1 MKKYISILLLTLF
14 VLTACERQ
22 LLRQDELL
30 QKRDA
35 VESAT
40 PDLLL
45 SSVIQQSAFAYQYEG
60 GAGNRTL
67 SATLQ
72 YMQGNRSSDD
82 NIHKS
87 FAKPKSDLYGIT
99 GPIKLVQA
107 SINEV
112 HSLGLKSYEGIF
124 LIFKS
129 LLWSTATDLY
139 GDIYY
144 TEGLRGQEGILFP
157 KFDDQKDIYPAL
169 IQNLKDATQLFSTGT
184 DAIDKTYDILYAGD
198 KTKWI
203 KFANSLRLRLL
214 LRASKNLPG
223 AAAEITA
230 VAALPLMSGNADNAS
245 IPYLAGDR
253 TYNWPLSYD
262 AYSDNFMIYRP
273 SKTLVDT
280 LKALNDDRLK
290 VWVAPIEKP
299 WTNIPSLNGVIVNTT
314 DPNGF
319 TYSSTWE
326 YIDRNNSNIRKASPF
341 IVDSVTLY
349 AGYTA
354 GMYENV
360 LAANGSWDFPTTIFN
375 YKISKF
381 SKLLNEKSHPL
392 LKACMLQ
399 SDEVQ
404 FLLAEAA
411 VKGYIPAAGAETYYK
426 NGVTLATSR
435 WGVTIPGTYFN
446 NNSAKFPSTGTDNQ
460 KLAKIALQKWLGHF
474 LMGVEA
480 YSDHRR
486 TRLPAIEF
494 NDELIN
500 GLHPFP
506 LRFRYPE
513 TEMANNAANYQIA
526 IGKLDKGDTEFSKIW
541 LIQKFLKFLIL
552 VKYPVISG

>member
-1 MKKYISILLLTLF
+1 MKKQISILLLTLF
-14 VLTACERQ
+14 VLTACEKQ

-40 PDLLL
+40 PNLLI
-45 SSVIQQSAFAYQYEG
+45 SSIIQQTAFAYQAEG
-60 GAGNRTL
+60 GASNRTL
-67 SATLQ
+67 AATVQ
-72 YMQGNRSSDD
+72 YMQGNRNSDD
-82 NIHKS
+82 NIYKS

-107 SINEV
+107 SINDV
-112 HSLGLKSYEGIF
+112 HKLGLKSYEGIF
-124 LIFKS
+124 LIFKT

-144 TEGLRGQEGILFP
+144 TEGLRGQEEILFP
-157 KFDDQKDIYPAL
+157 KFDDQKEIYPKL
-169 IQNLKDATQLFSTGT
+169 IQNLKDATQLLTEGT
-184 DAIDKTYDILYAGD
+184 DPIDKTYDILYAGD

-214 LRASKNLPG
+214 MRASKNLTG
-223 AAAEITA
+223 AAAEVAA
-230 VAALPLMSGNADNAS
+230 VAALPLISANSENAS

-253 TYNWPLSYD
+253 TYNWPMSYD
-262 AYSDNFMIYRP
+262 GYSDNFMIFRP
-273 SKTLVDT
+273 SKTLVDS

-299 WTNIPSLNGVIVNTT
+299 WTNVSATNGTVENTT
-314 DPNGF
+314 DPNGY
-319 TYSSTWE
+319 TYASTWE
-326 YIDRNNSNIRKASPF
+326 YIDRSKSGIQGAAKF
-341 IVDSVTLY
+341 IVDSLTLY

-381 SKLLNEKSHPL
+381 SKLLNDKSHSL

-399 SDEVQ
+399 ADEVQ

-411 VKGYIPAAGAETYYK
+411 VKGYIPAANAETYYK
-426 NGVTLATSR
+426 NGVTLAASR

-446 NNSAKFPSTGTDNQ
+446 NTRAKFPATGTDNQ
-460 KLAKIALQKWLGHF
+460 KLSKIALQKWLGHF

-480 YSDHRR
+480 YADHRR
-486 TRLPAIEF
+486 TRLPAIEL
-494 NDELIN
+494 NGELIN
-500 GLHPFP
+500 GLHAFP

-513 TEMANNAANYQIA
+513 TETANNATNYQSA
-526 IGKLDKGDTEFSKIW
+526 VAKLDKGDTEYSKMW
-541 LIQKFLKFLIL
+541 LIQ
-552 VKYPVISG
+552 

>member
-1 MKKYISILLLTLF
+1 MKKQISILLLTLF
-14 VLTACERQ
+14 GLTACEKQ

-35 VESAT
+35 LESAT

-45 SSVIQQSAFAYQYEG
+45 SSVIQQTAFAYQYEG
-60 GAGNRTL
+60 GAGNQTL
-67 SATLQ
+67 SVTVQ

-87 FAKPKSDLYGIT
+87 FTKPKLDLYGIT

-107 SINEV
+107 AIDDV
-112 HSLGLKSYEGIF
+112 HKLGLKSYEGIF

-139 GDIYY
+139 GDIYF
-144 TEGLRGQEGILFP
+144 TEGLRGQEAILFP
-157 KFDDQKDIYPAL
+157 KFDDQKDIYPAM
-169 IQNLKDATQLFSTGT
+169 IQDLKNATLLLTTGT
-184 DAIDKTYDILYAGD
+184 DAIDKTYDILYGGNKA
-198 KTKWI
+198 KWI

-214 LRASKNLPG
+214 MRASKNLPG
-223 AAAEITA
+223 AAAEIAA
-230 VAALPLMSGNADNAS
+230 VAALPLMTSVEDNAS
-245 IPYLAGDR
+245 IAYLAGDR
-253 TYNWPLSYD
+253 TYNWPMSYD
-262 AYSDNFMIYRP
+262 GYSDNFMIYRP
-273 SKTLVDT
+273 SKTLVDS

-299 WTNIPSLNGVIVNTT
+299 WTNVSGENGTVVNTT
-314 DPNGF
+314 DPNGY
-319 TYSSTWE
+319 TYTSTYE
-326 YIDRNNSNIRKASPF
+326 YIDRSKPGIKGAAGF
-341 IVDSVTLY
+341 IVDSLTLY

-360 LAANGSWDFPTTIFN
+360 LAANGSWDFPTTIYN
-375 YKISKF
+375 YKVSKF
-381 SKLLNEKSHPL
+381 TKLLNDKSHAL

-411 VKGYIPAAGAETYYK
+411 VKGYIPAANAEAYYK
-426 NGVTLATSR
+426 SGVSLAASR
-435 WGVTIPGTYFN
+435 WGVTIPSTYFN
-446 NNSAKFPSTGTDNQ
+446 NSRAKFPTTGTEAQ
-460 KLAKIALQKWLGHF
+460 KMAKIALQKWLGHF

-480 YSDHRR
+480 YADHRR
-486 TRLPAIEF
+486 TRLPAFET
-494 NDELIN
+494 NGELIN

-513 TEMANNAANYQIA
+513 TEMANNAINYQTA
-526 IGKLDKGDTEFSKIW
+526 IGKLDKGDTEFSKMW
-541 LIQKFLKFLIL
+541 LIQ
-552 VKYPVISG
+552 

>member
-1 MKKYISILLLTLF
+1 MKKQISILLLTLF
-14 VLTACERQ
+14 ALTACQKQ

-40 PDLLL
+40 PNLLL
-45 SSVIQQSAFAYQYEG
+45 SSIIQQTAFAYQYEG
-60 GAGNRTL
+60 GVGNRTL
-67 SATLQ
+67 SATVQ

-87 FAKPKSDLYGIT
+87 FTRPKSDLYGIT

-107 SINEV
+107 SIADV
-112 HSLGLKSYEGIF
+112 HKLELKSYEGIF

-144 TEGLRGQEGILFP
+144 TEGLRGQDGILFP

-169 IQNLKDATQLFSTGT
+169 IQDLKDATLLLSTGT
-184 DAIDKTYDILYAGD
+184 EDIDKTYDILYGGD

-214 LRASKNLPG
+214 MRAGKNLSG
-223 AAAEITA
+223 AAAEIAA
-230 VAALPLMSGNADNAS
+230 VAALPLMSANTDNAS
-245 IPYLAGDR
+245 IAYLPGDR
-253 TYNWPLSYD
+253 TYNWPMSYD
-262 AYSDNFMIYRP
+262 GYSDNFMIYRP
-273 SKTLVDT
+273 SKTLVDS

-299 WTNIPSLNGVIVNTT
+299 WSNVAGDNGMVVNTT
-314 DPNGF
+314 DPNGY
-319 TYSSTWE
+319 TYSSTYE
-326 YIDRNNSNIRKASPF
+326 YIDRSKSGIKAAASF
-341 IVDSVTLY
+341 IVDSLTLY

-381 SKLLNEKSHPL
+381 SKLLNDKSHSL

-411 VKGYIPAAGAETYYK
+411 VKGYIPAAGAEAYYK
-426 NGVTLATSR
+426 SGVTLATSR

-446 NNSAKFPSTGTDNQ
+446 NNSAKFPASGTETQ

-480 YSDHRR
+480 YADHRR
-486 TRLPAIEF
+486 TRLPAWET
-494 NDELIN
+494 NGELIN

-513 TEMANNAANYQIA
+513 TEMANNATNYQTA
-526 IGKLDKGDTEFSKIW
+526 IGKLDKGDTEFSKMW
-541 LIQKFLKFLIL
+541 LIQ
-552 VKYPVISG
+552 

>member
-1 MKKYISILLLTLF
+1 MKKQISILLLTLF
-14 VLTACERQ
+14 VLTACEKQ
-22 LLRQDELL
+22 LLRKDELL

-40 PDLLL
+40 PNLLL
-45 SSVIQQSAFAYQYEG
+45 SSIIQQSAFAYQYEG
-60 GAGNRTL
+60 GVGNRTL
-67 SATLQ
+67 SATVQ

-82 NIHKS
+82 NIYKS
-87 FAKPKSDLYGIT
+87 FTKPNSDLYGIT

-107 SINEV
+107 SITSV
-112 HSLGLKSYEGIF
+112 HNLGLKSYEGVF

-144 TEGLRGQEGILFP
+144 TEGLRGQDGILFP

-169 IQNLKDATQLFSTGT
+169 IQNLKDATLLLTTGT
-184 DAIDKTYDILYAGD
+184 EDLDKTYDILYAGD
-198 KTKWI
+198 KAKWI

-214 LRASKNLPG
+214 MRAGKNYPG

-230 VAALPLMSGNADNAS
+230 VAALPLMSTNADNAS
-245 IPYLAGDR
+245 IAYLPGDR
-253 TYNWPLSYD
+253 TYNWPMSYD
-262 AYSDNFMIYRP
+262 GYSDNFMIYRP
-273 SKTLVDT
+273 SKTLVDS

-290 VWVAPIEKP
+290 VWVAPLEKP
-299 WTNIPSLNGVIVNTT
+299 WTNVPAQNGVSVNTT

-326 YIDRNNSNIRKASPF
+326 YIDRSKSGIKAASSF
-341 IVDSVTLY
+341 IVDSLTLY

-381 SKLLNEKSHPL
+381 SKLLNEKSNPL

-411 VKGYIPAAGAETYYK
+411 VKGYIPAATAEAYYK
-426 NGVTLATSR
+426 SGVTLATSR

-446 NNSAKFPSTGTDNQ
+446 NNIAKFPATGTDNQ

-480 YSDHRR
+480 YADHRR
-486 TRLPAIEF
+486 TRLPAIEL
-494 NDELIN
+494 NGELIN
-500 GLHPFP
+500 GLHAFP

-513 TEMANNAANYQIA
+513 TEMANNSTNYNSA
-526 IGKLDKGDTEFSKIW
+526 IGKLDKGDTEYSKMW
-541 LIQKFLKFLIL
+541 LIQ
-552 VKYPVISG
+552 

>member
-1 MKKYISILLLTLF
+1 MKKQISILLLTLF
-14 VLTACERQ
+14 VLTACKKQ

-40 PDLLL
+40 PNMLL
-45 SSVIQQSAFAYQYEG
+45 SSVIQQTAFAYQYEG
-60 GAGNRTL
+60 GVGNRTL
-67 SATLQ
+67 SATVQ

-87 FAKPKSDLYGIT
+87 FTKPKSDLYGIT

-107 SINEV
+107 AIDDM
-112 HSLGLKSYEGIF
+112 HKLGLKSHEGIF

-144 TEGLRGQEGILFP
+144 NEGLRGQDGILFP
-157 KFDDQKDIYPAL
+157 VFDEQKDIYPAL
-169 IQNLKDATQLFSTGT
+169 IQNLKDATLFLSTGT
-184 DAIDKTYDILYAGD
+184 EAIDKTYDILYGGD

-214 LRASKNLPG
+214 MRASKKLPN
-223 AAAEITA
+223 AATEIA
-230 VAALPLMSGNADNAS
+230 DVAALPLMSAVADNAA

-253 TYNWPLSYD
+253 TYNWPMSYD
-262 AYSDNFMIYRP
+262 GYSDNFMIYRP
-273 SKTLVDT
+273 SKTLVDS

-299 WTNIPSLNGVIVNTT
+299 WTNVSASNGTVVATT

-319 TYSSTWE
+319 TYSSTYE
-326 YIDRNNSNIRKASPF
+326 YIDRSKAGIKAAAGF
-341 IVDSVTLY
+341 IVDSLTLY

-381 SKLLNEKSHPL
+381 SKLINEKSHPL
-392 LKACMLQ
+392 LKACILQ

-411 VKGYIPAAGAETYYK
+411 VKGYIPAANAETYYK
-426 NGVTLATSR
+426 NGVTLASSR
-435 WGVTIPGTYFN
+435 WGVTITGTYFN
-446 NNSAKFPSTGTDNQ
+446 NSSAKFPANGTENQ

-474 LMGVEA
+474 LMGIEA
-480 YSDHRR
+480 YADHRR
-486 TRLPAIEF
+486 TRLPAFET
-494 NDELIN
+494 NGELIN

-513 TEMANNAANYQIA
+513 TEMANNATNYQTA
-526 IGKLDKGDTEFSKIW
+526 IGKLDKGDTEFSKMW
-541 LIQKFLKFLIL
+541 LIQ
-552 VKYPVISG
+552 

>member
-1 MKKYISILLLTLF
+1 MKKKISILLLALF
-14 VLTACERQ
+14 ALTACEKQ
-22 LLRQDELL
+22 LLREDELL

-35 VESAT
+35 IESAT
-40 PDLLL
+40 PNLLL
-45 SSVIQQSAFAYQYEG
+45 SSIIQQSAFAYQSEG
-60 GAGNRTL
+60 GVSNRTL
-67 SATLQ
+67 AAAVQ

-82 NIHKS
+82 NIYKS
-87 FAKPKSDLYGIT
+87 FTFPKSDLYGIT
-99 GPIKLVQA
+99 GSIKLVEA
-107 SINEV
+107 SITQV

-144 TEGLRGQEGILFP
+144 TEGLRGQDGILFP
-157 KFDDQKDIYPAL
+157 KFDEQKDIYPAL
-169 IQNLKDATQLFSTGT
+169 IQNLKDAAQLLTTGT
-184 DAIDKTYDILYAGD
+184 DVIDKTYDILYAGD

-214 LRASKNLPG
+214 MRASKNLTG
-223 AAAEITA
+223 AATEIAA
-230 VAALPLMSGNADNAS
+230 VAALPLMGSGADNAS
-245 IPYLAGDR
+245 LPYLPGDR
-253 TYNWPLSYD
+253 TYNWPMSYD
-262 AYSDNFMIYRP
+262 AYNDNFMIFRP
-273 SKTLVDT
+273 SKTLVDS
-280 LKALNDDRLK
+280 LKSLNDDRLK
-290 VWVAPIEKP
+290 VWVSPVEKP
-299 WTNIPSLNGVIVNTT
+299 WTNVPGQNGVVVNTT

-319 TYSSTWE
+319 TYTSTWE
-326 YIDRNNSNIRKASPF
+326 YIDRTKSGIRAAAGF
-341 IVDSVTLY
+341 IVDSLTLY

-381 SKLLNEKSHPL
+381 SKLLNEKSNPL

-411 VKGYIPAAGAETYYK
+411 VKGYIPAAGAENYYK
-426 NGVTLATSR
+426 NGVIQATGR
-435 WGVTIPGTYFN
+435 WGVTIPSTYFDN
-446 NNSAKFPSTGTDNQ
+446 KSAKFPATGTSDQ

-480 YSDHRR
+480 YADHRR
-486 TRLPAIEF
+486 TRLPAIEL
-494 NDELIN
+494 NGELIN
-500 GLHPFP
+500 GLHAFP

-513 TEMANNAANYQIA
+513 TEMSNNATNYQSA
-526 IGKLDKGDTEFSKIW
+526 IGKLDKGDTEFSKMW
-541 LIQKFLKFLIL
+541 LIQ
-552 VKYPVISG
+552 

>member
-1 MKKYISILLLTLF
+1 MKKQISILLLTLF
-14 VLTACERQ
+14 VLTACEKQ

-40 PDLLL
+40 PNLLL
-45 SSVIQQSAFAYQYEG
+45 SSVIQQTAFAYQYEG
-60 GAGNRTL
+60 GVGNRTL
-67 SATLQ
+67 SATVQ
-72 YMQGNRSSDD
+72 YMQGNRNSDD
-82 NIHKS
+82 NIYKS
-87 FAKPKSDLYGIT
+87 FTKPKSDLYGIT

-107 SINEV
+107 AIDDV
-112 HSLGLKSYEGIF
+112 HKLGLKSHEGIF

-144 TEGLRGQEGILFP
+144 TEGLRGQDGILFP
-157 KFDDQKDIYPAL
+157 VFDDQKDIYPAL
-169 IQNLKDATQLFSTGT
+169 IQNLKDATLLLSTGT
-184 DAIDKTYDILYAGD
+184 DPIDKTYDILYGGD
-198 KTKWI
+198 KAKWI
-203 KFANSLRLRLL
+203 KFANSMRLRLL
-214 LRASKNLPG
+214 MRASKNLPN
-223 AAAEITA
+223 AATEIAA
-230 VAALPLMSGNADNAS
+230 VAALPLMSANTDNAS
-245 IPYLAGDR
+245 IAYLPGDR
-253 TYNWPLSYD
+253 TYNWPMSYD
-262 AYSDNFMIYRP
+262 GYSDNFMIYRP
-273 SKTLVDT
+273 SKTLVDS

-299 WTNIPSLNGVIVNTT
+299 WTNVSASNGTVVNTT

-319 TYSSTWE
+319 TYSSTYE
-326 YIDRNNSNIRKASPF
+326 YIDRSKAGIKAAASF
-341 IVDSVTLY
+341 IVDSLTLY

-381 SKLLNEKSHPL
+381 SKLINEKSHPL
-392 LKACMLQ
+392 LKACILQ
-399 SDEVQ
+399 ADEVQ

-411 VKGYIPAAGAETYYK
+411 VKGYIPAAGAEAYYK
-426 NGVTLATSR
+426 SGVTLAASR

-446 NNSAKFPSTGTDNQ
+446 NNSAKFPATGTEAQ

-474 LMGVEA
+474 LMGIEA
-480 YSDHRR
+480 YADHRR
-486 TRLPAIEF
+486 TRLPAWET
-494 NDELIN
+494 NGELIN

-513 TEMANNAANYQIA
+513 TEMANNATNYQSA
-526 IGKLDKGDTEFSKIW
+526 IGKLDKGDTEFSKMW
-541 LIQKFLKFLIL
+541 LIQ
-552 VKYPVISG
+552 

>member
-1 MKKYISILLLTLF
+1 MKKQISILLLTLL
-14 VLTACERQ
+14 VLTACEKQ
-22 LLRQDELL
+22 LLRKDELL

-40 PDLLL
+40 PNLLL
-45 SSVIQQSAFAYQYEG
+45 SSIIQQSAFAYQYEG
-60 GAGNRTL
+60 GVGNRTL
-67 SATLQ
+67 SATVQ

-82 NIHKS
+82 NIYKS
-87 FAKPKSDLYGIT
+87 FTKPNSDLYGIT

-107 SINEV
+107 SITSV
-112 HSLGLKSYEGIF
+112 HTLGLKSYEGVF

-144 TEGLRGQEGILFP
+144 TEGLRGQDGILFP
-157 KFDDQKDIYPAL
+157 KFDEQKDIYPAL
-169 IQNLKDATQLFSTGT
+169 IQNLKDATLLLTTGT
-184 DAIDKTYDILYAGD
+184 DALDKTYDILYAGD

-214 LRASKNLPG
+214 MRAGKNYPG

-230 VAALPLMSGNADNAS
+230 VAALPLMNTNADNAS
-245 IPYLAGDR
+245 IAYLTGDR
-253 TYNWPLSYD
+253 TYNWPMSYD
-262 AYSDNFMIYRP
+262 GYSDNFMIYRP
-273 SKTLVDT
+273 SKTLVDS

-299 WTNIPSLNGVIVNTT
+299 WTNVPSQNGVSVNTT

-326 YIDRNNSNIRKASPF
+326 YIDRSKSGIKAASSF
-341 IVDSVTLY
+341 IVDSLTLY

-381 SKLLNEKSHPL
+381 SKLLNEKSNPL

-411 VKGYIPAAGAETYYK
+411 VKGYIPAATAEAYYK
-426 NGVTLATSR
+426 SGVTLATSR

-446 NNSAKFPSTGTDNQ
+446 NNIAKFPATGTDNQ

-480 YSDHRR
+480 YADHRR
-486 TRLPAIEF
+486 TRLPAIEL
-494 NDELIN
+494 NGELIN
-500 GLHPFP
+500 GLHAFP

-513 TEMANNAANYQIA
+513 TEMANNSTNYQNA
-526 IGKLDKGDTEFSKIW
+526 IGKLDKGDTEYSKMW
-541 LIQKFLKFLIL
+541 LIQ
-552 VKYPVISG
+552 